1 MKKRILELIN
11 KSGVKCD
18 GKEHKNGM
26 IDRVIDMYY
35 VANDDFEGRK
45 DELQRALMVIR
56 AVQSGAEKIEVA
68 CSGDEVFDEKMA
80 AKAGCVLINEAKRIS
95 GRFSGGMAGEF
106 LKVVANESVGS
117 SVTASSIYDI
127 CVRHTADITG
137 RAVTASSG
145 NEAIRSGFE
154 KLVSMIAENE
164 DLFFYEC
171 AWDLVTLIMDAAY
184 IYR

>member
-1 MKKRILELIN
+1 MKKKILKLVN
-11 KSGVKCD
+11 SSGVKCD

-56 AVQSGAEKIEVA
+56 AVQAGSEKIEVA
-68 CSGDEVFDEKMA
+68 NAGDKVFDEKMA
-80 AKAGCVLINEAKRIS
+80 ANSGCVLINEAKRIS

-106 LKVVANESVGS
+106 LKIIENESVGS
-117 SVTASSIYDI
+117 SVTASSIYDM
-127 CVRHTADITG
+127 CVRHTIKTTG
-137 RAVTASSG
+137 RAVTADSG

-154 KLVSMIAENE
+154 NLVEMIADNE
-164 DLFFYEC
+164 DLFSYESV
-171 AWDLVTLIMDAAY
+171 WDLVSLIMDAAY